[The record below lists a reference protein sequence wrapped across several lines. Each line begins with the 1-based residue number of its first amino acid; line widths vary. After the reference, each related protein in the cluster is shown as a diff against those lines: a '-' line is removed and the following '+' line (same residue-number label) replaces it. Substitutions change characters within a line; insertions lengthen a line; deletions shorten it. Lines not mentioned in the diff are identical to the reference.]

1 MKIYISILI
10 IVVISLCSCRKFTWD
25 NPNDTINPKT
35 EPASLKS
42 GLIAYYP
49 FNGNAKDESGNDF
62 NGVVNKA
69 SLTNDRFNKTNQSYN
84 FDVNSNII
92 VPLDNNRF
100 KSDFTISIWVY
111 LDELSKTFDYP
122 TFMRSQNPSFYFQF
136 VLFKSG
142 LNEKISFYFISNP
155 VTAQQNVDGAVN
167 GPFNSY
173 NKWYHVVLTNKSKV
187 NELYID
193 GLRYSVS
200 NGASQIQGLVK
211 ETYVQFGSAGF
222 LPFESFIGN
231 LDDIRIYNRALTQEE
246 ITYLANN

>member
-1 MKIYISILI
+1 MLIS
-10 IVVISLCSCRKFTWD
+10 SLSCRKFVWD
-25 NPNDTINPKT
+25 NPYDSINAVK
-35 EPASLKS
+35 EPASLKD
-42 GLIAYYP
+42 GLVAYFP
-49 FNGNAKDESGNDF
+49 FNGNAKDESGNNF
-62 NGVVNKA
+62 NGIVNKA
-69 SLTNDRFNKTNQSYN
+69 SLANDRFNNTNQAYN

-122 TFMRSQNPSFYFQF
+122 TFMKSQNPSFYFQF

-142 LNEKISFYFISNP
+142 LNEKISFYFIGNP
-155 VTAQQNVDGAVN
+155 GTAQQIVDGAVN

-173 NKWYHVVLTNKSKV
+173 NKWYHVVLANKGKV

-222 LPFESFIGN
+222 LPFESFIGK
-231 LDDIRIYNRALTQEE
+231 LDDIRLYNRLLTQEE
-246 ITYLANN
+246 ITYLSKN